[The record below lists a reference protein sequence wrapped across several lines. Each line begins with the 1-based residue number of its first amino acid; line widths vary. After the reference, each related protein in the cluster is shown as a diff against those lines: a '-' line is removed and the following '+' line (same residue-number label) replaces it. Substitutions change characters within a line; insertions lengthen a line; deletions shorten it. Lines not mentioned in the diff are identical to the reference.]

1 MPFRL
6 RTAVGG
12 ATLATAAVL
21 LCPAAAAARPAAAPA
36 PPGWSAAPAPA
47 DGAAPGAPDR
57 PFFYLEGAPGTV
69 LADRLS
75 LSNPTGRA
83 LSVRLRGSGS
93 GAGAWIAAASKEV
106 RIPPHTR
113 AGVPFTVTVPRDA
126 APGDRSGTL
135 LATGVGKGAGAGR
148 RTSVPLHLRVTGPVV
163 SALTVEKVSVRRAGG
178 AALIRYTLVNRGT
191 TVLRPRI
198 AVRADGLFGPLL
210 RRAARTRPPA
220 LAPGRAVDLT
230 ETWSGSPALDAVE
243 VRLTATAADGAHDA
257 ATASYTAAPWGVL
270 AAPLPLLA
278 AGAGGLVVLRRRRRG
293 AGPGGSRG
301 EGAAPGADGGT
312 RPSGGE
318 PADAAPVLAGSGPGA
333 RA

>member
-21 LCPAAAAARPAAAPA
+21 LCPAAAVARPAAAPA
-36 PPGWSAAPAPA
+36 PPGWSAAPDPGA
-47 DGAAPGAPDR
+47 GAAPGAPDR

-69 LADRLS
+69 RVDRLS
-75 LSNPTGRA
+75 LSNPTGHA
-83 LSVRLRGSGS
+83 LSVRLRGAGS
-93 GAGAWIAAASKEV
+93 GAGAWLTPASNEV

-126 APGDRSGTL
+126 APGERAGTL
-135 LATGVGKGAGAGR
+135 LATGVGKGAGR
-148 RTSVPLHLRVTGPVV
+148 RISVPLHLRVTGPEL

-210 RRAARTRPPA
+210 RRAARAQPAA

-230 ETWSGSPALDAVE
+230 ETWSGPPALDAVE
-243 VRLTATAADGAHDA
+243 VRLTATAAGGAHDA
-257 ATASYTAAPWGVL
+257 ATASYSAVPRGVL

-278 AGAGGLVVLRRRRRG
+278 AGAGGLVVLRRRGRG
-293 AGPGGSRG
+293 TGTGGSRG
-301 EGAAPGADGGT
+301 EGAAPGPDGGT
-312 RPSGGE
+312 LPGGDE
-318 PADAAPVLAGSGPGA
+318 PADAAPVLAGTGPGA

>member
-21 LCPAAAAARPAAAPA
+21 LCPAAAAAAARPAAAPA
-36 PPGWSAAPAPA
+36 PPGWSAAPAPGA
-47 DGAAPGAPDR
+47 GAAPGAPDR

-83 LSVRLRGSGS
+83 LTVRLRGSG
-93 GAGAWIAAASKEV
+93 AGRGISLASKEV

-126 APGDRSGTL
+126 TPGGRSGTL
-135 LATGVGKGAGAGR
+135 LATGVGKGAGR
-148 RTSVPLHLRVTGPVV
+148 RTVPLHLRVTGPVL

-210 RRAARTRPPA
+210 GRAARTRPPV

-230 ETWSGSPALDAVE
+230 ETWSAPPALDAVE
-243 VRLTATAADGAHDA
+243 VRLTATAAGGAHDA
-257 ATASYTAAPWGVL
+257 ATASYTAVPWGVL
-270 AAPLPLLA
+270 AAPPLLLA
-278 AGAGGLVVLRRRRRG
+278 AGAGGVVVLRRRRRG
-293 AGPGGSRG
+293 SGPGGSRA
-301 EGAAPGADGGT
+301 EGAAPGPDGGT

-318 PADAAPVLAGSGPGA
+318 PADAAPVLAGTGPGA

>member
-21 LCPAAAAARPAAAPA
+21 LCPAAAAARPAAVPAPPAWSSAPA
-36 PPGWSAAPAPA
+36 PGA
-47 DGAAPGAPDR
+47 GAAPGAPDR

-83 LSVRLRGSGS
+83 LTVRLRGSGA
-93 GAGAWIAAASKEV
+93 GAGGWISLASKEV

-126 APGDRSGTL
+126 APGGRSGTL
-135 LATGVGKGAGAGR
+135 LATGLGKGAGR
-148 RTSVPLHLRVTGPVV
+148 RTVPLHLRVTGPVL

-178 AALIRYTLVNRGT
+178 AAVIRYTLVNRGT

-198 AVRADGLFGPLL
+198 AVRADGLLGPLL
-210 RRAARTRPPA
+210 RRSARTRPPV
-220 LAPGRAVDLT
+220 LAPGRAVELT
-230 ETWSGSPALDAVE
+230 ETWSAPPALDAVE
-243 VRLTATAADGAHDA
+243 VRLTATAAGGAHDD

-270 AAPLPLLA
+270 AAPPLLLA
-278 AGAGGLVVLRRRRRG
+278 AGVGGLVMLRSRRRG
-293 AGPGGSRG
+293 SGPGGSRA
-301 EGAAPGADGGT
+301 EGAAPGPDGGT
-312 RPSGGE
+312 RPSGDE
-318 PADAAPVLAGSGPGA
+318 PADTAPVLAGTGPGA